1 MSHRNTCRGHLQAGK
16 SSGRWQKGPLNVQ
29 NKRAPV
35 CAGQQTAKARV
46 AWRSPFAAF
55 FLNLL
60 SHNLFL
66 HNCCVSFYNPA
77 CGRQHYGNRIFHPKY
92 FLSTQF
98 WWYTTLVLLF
108 KKDLSRVVI
117 LGTSHRH
124 FRCCF
129 PGSALV
135 DCEGTF
141 NVEKLQAFYFHFF
154 DRNSFPRIK
163 GWYLQ
168 VRFCVDIIS

>member
-77 CGRQHYGNRIFHPKY
+77 CGRQHYGNCIFHPKY

-98 WWYTTLVLLF
+98 WWYTTLVPIF
-108 KKDLSRVVI
+108 KKDHFQSSHPGHLPQAFPLLLSRFCPSWLRRYFQRWEAASI
-117 LGTSHRH
+117 L
-124 FRCCF
+124 F
-129 PGSALV
+129 PLLRQ
-135 DCEGTF
+135 
-141 NVEKLQAFYFHFF
+141 K
-154 DRNSFPRIK
+154 
-163 GWYLQ
+163 
-168 VRFCVDIIS
+168 